1 MPNNNKMKVL
11 MWVAGVLSSIII
23 TFLVGL
29 TNHVIANDK
38 LSRERDT
45 NIKTEQVEGDQ
56 KIQECINEKFADIIG
71 IEKSK
76 VLRLTRQKE
85 LKISIE
91 EIFNSRIHNK
101 KAS

>member
-56 KIQECINEKFADIIG
+56 KIQECINEKFADIIDA
-71 IEKSK
+71 IA
-76 VLRLTRQKE
+76 RLETRQQIILEKVKDE
-85 LKISIE
+85 
-91 EIFNSRIHNK
+91 
-101 KAS
+101 